1 MEKAILNI
9 DNLYIS
15 QGMNGSYSHKGDLAI
30 DISKLTYLKAPFTG
44 IIKRIYKGCN
54 AIWLESID
62 KVEYADETIDY
73 MTIMTLHDNNISNL
87 KVGQVIKQGT
97 IYYHPGTKGKVTGA
111 HIHLAIGK
119 GKYIGNGWY
128 KNSYNNWCINNQ
140 YDITKALFIDKSV
153 KKTKPIYKWK
163 EVSIEEK
170 ENTSI
175 SKKQKLYLPESAS
188 SWRVYKIGDKPVK
201 GNECGFLKPSKFGG
215 LEYEIIGYSLKDVAI
230 IQTRDFGKVQIYVD
244 KSTGAI
250 IK

>member
-128 KNSYNNWCINNQ
+128 KKSYNNWSFINE
-140 YDITKALFIDKSV
+140 YVITKA
-153 KKTKPIYKWK
+153 
-163 EVSIEEK
+163 
-170 ENTSI
+170 
-175 SKKQKLYLPESAS
+175 
-188 SWRVYKIGDKPVK
+188 
-201 GNECGFLKPSKFGG
+201 
-215 LEYEIIGYSLKDVAI
+215 
-230 IQTRDFGKVQIYVD
+230 
-244 KSTGAI
+244 
-250 IK
+250 